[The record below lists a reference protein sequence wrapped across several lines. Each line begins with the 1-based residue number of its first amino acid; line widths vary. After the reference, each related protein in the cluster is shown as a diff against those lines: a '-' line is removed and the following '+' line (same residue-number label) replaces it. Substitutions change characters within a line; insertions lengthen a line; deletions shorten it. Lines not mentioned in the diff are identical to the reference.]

1 MFPTIT
7 HTAAANGPKSVDGL
21 EGIATAVAG
30 ATAELD
36 VEPLLDR
43 LLPRLARAIGAAALT
58 VQLGGKAREHTV
70 TGADKS
76 AGAIESRRP
85 LVVAGR
91 ILGVLWAW
99 YPAGASPAPS
109 AETLLDLV
117 TCQLAFALDV
127 ARVAGCERRWR
138 RALELEA
145 RRKDDFM
152 AVLAHEL
159 RAPLTAIRSAV
170 QLLQYQGYHPEFSRK
185 AREIIERQI
194 AYQGRLLD
202 DLLDVARIA
211 RDKVDLRRTVV
222 DVRDVAFAAVEV
234 TRPLVEERG
243 QALAIRVTVDAVRMC
258 ADAVRLEQVIVN
270 LVTNAAKYTPAGG
283 AITLAVF
290 DPFVQAGAPGTRSR
304 GAGLG
309 IGLAVAKRLVELH
322 GGAIEAHSAGRGRGS
337 EFVVRLPLIADRLR
351 AAA

>member
-159 RAPLTAIRSAV
+159 RAPLTAIR
-170 QLLQYQGYHPEFSRK
+170 
-185 AREIIERQI
+185 
-194 AYQGRLLD
+194 
-202 DLLDVARIA
+202 
-211 RDKVDLRRTVV
+211 
-222 DVRDVAFAAVEV
+222 
-234 TRPLVEERG
+234 
-243 QALAIRVTVDAVRMC
+243 
-258 ADAVRLEQVIVN
+258 
-270 LVTNAAKYTPAGG
+270 
-283 AITLAVF
+283 
-290 DPFVQAGAPGTRSR
+290 
-304 GAGLG
+304 